1 MTSATSGFGT
11 LLKQGDGGSPE
22 AFTAIAEVRSLTG
35 PSSVMSPID
44 VTNHQ
49 STSGWRE
56 FVAGL
61 LDGGQVTMELNY
73 LPANATHKATSASGF
88 LDRFENKNIINFQ
101 LVFSDAASTTWT
113 FTGYFDGMTPTAPID
128 GALTASVSV
137 KITGVVTF
145 V

>member
-1 MTSATSGFGT
+1 MTSATSGYGT
-11 LLKQGDGGSPE
+11 LLKEGDAGSPE
-22 AFTAIAEVRSLTG
+22 SFTTIAEVRTLTG
-35 PSSVMSPID
+35 PSSTMSPID

-61 LDGGQVTMELNY
+61 LDGGQVTMEVNY
-73 LPANATHKATSASGF
+73 LPANATHNASAGF
-88 LDRFENKNIINFQ
+88 LNTFENKTSRNF
-101 LVFSDAASTTWT
+101 LLRFPDAAGTTWA
-113 FTGYFDGMTPTAPID
+113 FTGFFDSVTPTAPID
-128 GALTASVSV
+128 GALTASVSI

>member
-11 LLKQGDGGSPE
+11 LLKEGDGGSPE
-22 AFTAIAEVRSLTG
+22 AFTAIAEVRSLSG
-35 PSSVMSPID
+35 PSSTMSPID

-61 LDGGQVTMELNY
+61 LDGGQVTLDINY
-73 LPANATHKATSASGF
+73 LPANATHNASTGF
-88 LDRFENKNIINFQ
+88 LNTYENKTSRNF
-101 LVFSDAASTTWT
+101 LLRFPDAAGTTWA
-113 FTGYFDGMTPTAPID
+113 FKGFFDSVSPTAPID
-128 GALTASVSV
+128 GALTASVSI